1 MNNNITKKS
10 ESDVHDIQKRI
21 VYADK
26 FYQFTDVYFDKAGNV
41 LAYDDLINSDMAEV
55 AFSFITEKVSEDLE
69 ALIYELKINYSG
81 LSLPPIDIEKERSKN
96 KDIKAIKTAEDYFE
110 LMGIT
115 EESLKK
121 MQQELL
127 DFIESLKGEIKHE

>member
-1 MNNNITKKS
+1 MNSNTTKKS
-10 ESDVHDIQKRI
+10 QTNVRDIQKRI

-26 FYQFTDVYFDKAGNV
+26 FYQFTNVYFDIAGNV
-41 LAYDDLINSDMAEV
+41 LAYDDLINSDMVEI
-55 AFSFITEKVSEDLE
+55 AFDSISEKVSEDLE
-69 ALIYELKINYSG
+69 ALMYELKINYSG
-81 LSLPPIDIEKERSKN
+81 LALPPIDIEKERSKN